1 MRDMSVLDNLLIG
14 RVEPH
19 IYAFSTNTIPNY
31 LKVGDTYR
39 PVPVRLKEWQRHF
52 PELQQQ
58 FSGKAK
64 VSDSVYFRDFSV
76 HQFLLDDRGRVRL
89 QPEDLPDGVY
99 YSNEFFKNATAAD
112 VADAISDITRD
123 YTDHANRYQ
132 FYSAETQLPAP
143 FRYPSTG
150 VWTPRPNQEDTIN
163 AFKTAVENG
172 RTNLLM
178 YAVMRFGKSFT
189 SMCCA
194 VAMEAKYVVVVSA
207 KADVMEEW
215 KKTVESAD
223 NFSQYVFLRPE
234 DVRRNYSIV
243 TDTLNDSENPKRVVL
258 FLTLQDLQGDDIKE
272 KHEQVFAQAADLLII
287 DETHFGARAE
297 KYGAVLKGATEKV
310 SAEEKGTIDDV
321 IDASKSFSARIQL
334 HLSGT
339 PYRIL
344 MGSEFSKEDIIAFYQ
359 FTDIVKAQEEWDA
372 QNFASETP
380 KEEWANPYYGFP
392 QMVRFA
398 FNPNESS
405 RRRLESL
412 RAEGISCSL
421 STLLTPESVTK
432 KPDGSHKVFTYAQEV
447 LDLLEV
453 IDGSKEDEEVLG
465 FLDYDRIKEGKMC
478 RHVVCVLPYCAS
490 CDALEALIKS
500 NAHRF
505 KNLQD
510 YEIINISG
518 IERPKAFN
526 TPKDI
531 KKKIADCEAADKKT
545 LTLTVN
551 RMLTGSTV
559 EQWDTMLFLKDT
571 ASPQEYDQAIFRL
584 QNQYIKTYKSSNG
597 QTIKYNMKPQTL
609 LVDFDPNRVFVMQE
623 QKAQVYNVNTD
634 ESGNTKLGE
643 RLQEELRI
651 SPVIV
656 MNKDSLKQVDA
667 TDILHYVSE
676 YSRNR
681 GVAEEATEIPVDL
694 ALLNIEA
701 IRNAISRENE
711 LGSKAG
717 LTILPIEDDGDDLD
731 IPETEDDSAPQTNTS
746 TQTDPEN
753 QPADGEESMKDPAK
767 QFRSYYARILFFAFL
782 TKDVVISLDDIL
794 SHFDTDDNIRIA
806 RNLGITRDVLSC
818 ISENADKFMLRKL
831 DYKIQNL
838 NQLSHDENLDAIERA
853 SVAINKFGKIGESE
867 VITPKALCTK
877 MVALLPENCI
887 REAVDHGRKFLDI
900 AGKAGEF
907 AIALYQRCLDL
918 GYGID
923 ALADIIYTVP
933 TSKLTYE
940 FNRMVYEILGLNIT
954 NLAAGFTSYD
964 MLTVTTPD
972 GKNVDYRKLSNLLC
986 QNVAFSEITMNDV
999 PSEGDDNVQFGA
1011 IVGNPPYQA
1020 SGGSG
1025 GTNDAPIY
1033 QHFASVAE
1041 MLTPRHISLIIPS
1054 RWFSGGRDNLLADF
1068 RKNMLTS
1075 KKIRRMYAYTNSQ
1088 DVFPAVE
1095 IKGGL
1100 CYYLYDQQH
1109 NGSCEYTIVQNGT
1122 ERTLE
1127 RNLDDFDVL
1136 IREPILSGIV
1146 KKVMD
1151 GSPETVEAIISSDT
1165 PFGIPTNPKGSK
1177 KNPFSVSETSND
1189 THNVKL
1195 FYIDNSKRK
1204 TGYVQRIDIKKNC
1217 DAISKEKVFI
1227 PKGYGAG
1234 ETFPHQILGIP
1245 EFAGANTVCSQSYL
1259 FAAFDT
1265 EEEAKNFVSYM
1276 RTKFFRAL
1284 VLSVK
1289 ISQDAMSKT
1298 YRFVPMQDYTK
1309 AWTDEELYSK
1319 YGLSVEEIAYIEAT
1333 IKPMPAQ
1340 IT

>member
-1 MRDMSVLDNLLIG
+1 MKDMSVLDNLLVG

-76 HQFLLDDRGRVRL
+76 HQFLLDNRGRMRL
-89 QPEDLPDGVY
+89 QPEDLPAGVY
-99 YSNEFFKNATAAD
+99 YSNEFFKNATATD
-112 VADAISDITRD
+112 VADAIADITKD
-123 YTDHANRYQ
+123 FSDHANRYQ
-132 FYSAETQLPAP
+132 YYSAETQLPTP
-143 FRYPSTG
+143 VRYPSTG
-150 VWTPRPNQEDTIN
+150 TWTPRPNQDDTIN
-163 AFKTAVENG
+163 AFKAAVENG

-243 TDTLNDSENPKRVVL
+243 TDTLNDAENPKHVVL
-258 FLTLQDLQGDDIKE
+258 FLTLQDLQGEDIKE

-297 KYGAVLKGATEKV
+297 KYGAVLKGSTEKV
-310 SAEEKGTIDDV
+310 SVEEKGTIDDV
-321 IDASKSFSARIQL
+321 IDASKSFNARIQL

-372 QNFASETP
+372 QNFASESP

-392 QMVRFA
+392 QMIRFA

-412 RAEGISCSL
+412 RADGISCSL
-421 STLLTPESVTK
+421 STLFTPQSVTK

-465 FLDYDRIKEGKMC
+465 FLDYDKIKEGKMC

-490 CDALEALIKS
+490 CDALETLIKS

-505 KNLQD
+505 KNLQN

-518 IERPKAFN
+518 IERPKAFK

-531 KKKIADCEAADKKT
+531 KQRIADCEAADKKT

-584 QNQYIKTYKSSNG
+584 QNQYIKTYKSSDG

-609 LVDFDPNRVFVMQE
+609 LVDFDPNRVFIMQE

-717 LTILPIEDDGDDLD
+717 LTILPTEDDGDELD
-731 IPETEDDSAPQTNTS
+731 IQEAEDDSNSQTNTS
-746 TQTDPEN
+746 THTDPET
-753 QPADGEESMKDPAK
+753 QPVDSEESKKDPAK

-782 TKDVVISLDDIL
+782 TKNVVISLDDIL

-806 RNLGITRDVLSC
+806 RNLGITRDVLTC

-838 NQLSHDENLDAIERA
+838 NQLSHDENLDAIDRA

-877 MVALLPENCI
+877 MVDLLPEDCI
-887 REAVDHGRKFLDI
+887 RDAVDNGRKFLDI

-972 GKNVDYRKLSNLLC
+972 GKNVDYTKLSNLLC

-1068 RKNMLTS
+1068 RQNMLTS

-1100 CYYLYDQQH
+1100 CYYLYDRQH
-1109 NGSCEYTIVQNGT
+1109 NGSCEYTIVQNGA

-1146 KKVMD
+1146 KKVME
-1151 GSPETVEAIISSDT
+1151 SNPQTVDTIISSDT

-1177 KNPFSVSETSND
+1177 KNPFSVSESPND
-1189 THNVKL
+1189 NHNVKL

-1204 TGYVQRIDIKKNC
+1204 TGYVQRTDIKKNC
-1217 DAISKEKVFI
+1217 EAISKEKVFI

-1309 AWTDEELYSK
+1309 VWTDEELYSK
-1319 YGLSVEEIAYIEAT
+1319 YDLSAEEIAYIEAT
-1333 IKPMPAQ
+1333 IKPMPLQ
-1340 IT
+1340 TT

>member
-1 MRDMSVLDNLLIG
+1 MKDMSVLDNLLVG

-76 HQFLLDDRGRVRL
+76 HQFLLDNRGRMRL
-89 QPEDLPDGVY
+89 QPEDLPAGVY
-99 YSNEFFKNATAAD
+99 YSNEFFKNATATD
-112 VADAISDITRD
+112 VADAIADITKD
-123 YTDHANRYQ
+123 FSDHANRYQ
-132 FYSAETQLPAP
+132 YYSAETQLPTP
-143 FRYPSTG
+143 VRYPSTG
-150 VWTPRPNQEDTIN
+150 TWTPRPNQDDTIN
-163 AFKTAVENG
+163 AFKAAVENG

-243 TDTLNDSENPKRVVL
+243 TDTLNDAENPKRVVL
-258 FLTLQDLQGDDIKE
+258 FLTLQDLQGEDIKE

-297 KYGAVLKGATEKV
+297 KYGAVLKGSTEKV
-310 SAEEKGTIDDV
+310 SVEEKGTIDDV
-321 IDASKSFSARIQL
+321 IDASKSFNARIQL

-372 QNFASETP
+372 QNFASESP

-392 QMVRFA
+392 QMIRFA

-412 RAEGISCSL
+412 RADGISCSL
-421 STLLTPESVTK
+421 STLFTPQSVTK

-465 FLDYDRIKEGKMC
+465 FLDYDKIKEGKMC

-490 CDALEALIKS
+490 CDALETLIKS

-505 KNLQD
+505 KNLQN

-518 IERPKAFN
+518 IERPKAFK

-531 KKKIADCEAADKKT
+531 KQRIADCEAADKKT

-584 QNQYIKTYKSSNG
+584 QNQYIKTYKSSDG

-609 LVDFDPNRVFVMQE
+609 LVDFDPNRVFIMQE

-656 MNKDSLKQVDA
+656 MNKDSLKQVEA
-667 TDILHYVSE
+667 TDILSFVSE

-681 GVAEEATEIPVDL
+681 GVAEETGDIPVDL
-694 ALLNIEA
+694 ALLGIDA
-701 IRNAISRENE
+701 IRDAIARENE
-711 LGSKAG
+711 FDSRGGLSINAVAG
-717 LTILPIEDDGDDLD
+717 DGDDID
-731 IPETEDDSAPQTNTS
+731 APE
-746 TQTDPEN
+746 
-753 QPADGEESMKDPAK
+753 PADTPADPTGESEPTPLGTDTPSDQPEEKAEDPAK
-767 QFRSYYARILFFAFL
+767 KFRSFYARILFYSFL
-782 TKDVVISLDDIL
+782 TKSKVISLSEIIDSIDEE
-794 SHFDTDDNIRIA
+794 DNARIA
-806 RNLGITRDVLSC
+806 RNLGLHKLVLCSLN
-818 ISENADKFMLRKL
+818 SNADKFMLRKL

-838 NQLSHDENLDAIERA
+838 NQLSHDETLSPIVRA
-853 SVAINKFGKIGESE
+853 SVATQKFGRLGESE
-867 VITPKALCTK
+867 VITPANICQE
-877 MVALLPENCI
+877 MVDQIGEEGCRNIC
-887 REAVDHGRKFLDI
+887 EAGSKFLDI
-900 AGKAGEF
+900 ASKVGEF
-907 AIALYQRCLDL
+907 SIAVYSKLVSMGYSVETIQNLLYAI
-918 GYGID
+918 
-923 ALADIIYTVP
+923 P
-933 TSKLTYE
+933 TSSITYE
-940 FNRMVYEILGLNIT
+940 FTRKIYEVLGLNIE
-954 NLAAGFTSYD
+954 NIAANFNTYD
-964 MLTVTTPD
+964 I
-972 GKNVDYRKLSNLLC
+972 LSVKKANGEDIDCERIRNLLA
-986 QNVAFSEITMNDV
+986 QPKPFSSITLNDV
-999 PSEGDDNVQFGA
+999 PEGDDTMKFGA
-1011 IVGNPPYQA
+1011 VVGNPPYQNNI
-1020 SGGSG
+1020 GSG
-1025 GTNDAPIY
+1025 TIQATPIY
-1033 QHFASVAE
+1033 NYFVEIAKGLNPDYTS
-1041 MLTPRHISLIIPS
+1041 IIIPS
-1054 RWFSGGRDNLLADF
+1054 RWFAGGMGLDGFRKSMLDDPKISHICDYVNAKDCFPQNSISGGVCYFLRDVNHSGECEF
-1068 RKNMLTS
+1068 
-1075 KKIRRMYAYTNSQ
+1075 TN
-1088 DVFPAVE
+1088 
-1095 IKGGL
+1095 I
-1100 CYYLYDQQH
+1100 
-1109 NGSCEYTIVQNGT
+1109 TNGT
-1122 ERTLE
+1122 RDTRRRKL
-1127 RNLDDFDVL
+1127 NQHSVL
-1136 IREPILSGIV
+1136 IRYNKALSIVEKATSDDPPLTGIV
-1146 KKVMD
+1146 
-1151 GSPETVEAIISSDT
+1151 SPVS
-1165 PFGIPTNPKGSK
+1165 PFGIPTKIRGVSERTDEAKVALHSSKGISYISTVDVPKGHDLMAKYKTLLSQTSAEHANEPSK
-1177 KNPFSVSETSND
+1177 DGMYRVLTSSIKAIGPDEVCTHSYLTVGCFD
-1189 THNVKL
+1189 TLAEAQNMAAYL
-1195 FYIDNSKRK
+1195 K
-1204 TGYVQRIDIKKNC
+1204 TKFVRFLALQTLTSIH
-1217 DAISKEKVFI
+1217 ISKN
-1227 PKGYGAG
+1227 
-1234 ETFPHQILGIP
+1234 TF
-1245 EFAGANTVCSQSYL
+1245 C
-1259 FAAFDT
+1259 
-1265 EEEAKNFVSYM
+1265 
-1276 RTKFFRAL
+1276 
-1284 VLSVK
+1284 
-1289 ISQDAMSKT
+1289 
-1298 YRFVPMQDYTK
+1298 FVPLQDFSK
-1309 AWTDEELYSK
+1309 AWTDAELYEK
-1319 YGLSVEEIAYIEAT
+1319 YGLTQDEINFVESL
-1333 IKPMPAQ
+1333 IKPLD
-1340 IT
+1340 